1 MAKAERIL
9 KPGRRRCNMADDPA
23 TARVLAFAKMEY
35 GRRDGEF
42 RLAAEAREHLEG
54 LGVRVQYTRTRWP
67 KQIRRRRSARR
78 AGRGRR

>member
-1 MAKAERIL
+1 MVDPVLEEHMEECSL
-9 KPGRRRCNMADDPA
+9 KDFELA

-67 KQIRRRRSARR
+67 KQIRRAPPAADKGDRP
-78 AGRGRR
+78 

>member
-1 MAKAERIL
+1 
-9 KPGRRRCNMADDPA
+9 MADDLA

-67 KQIRRRRSARR
+67 KQARR
-78 AGRGRR
+78 ARPATDKGGQP